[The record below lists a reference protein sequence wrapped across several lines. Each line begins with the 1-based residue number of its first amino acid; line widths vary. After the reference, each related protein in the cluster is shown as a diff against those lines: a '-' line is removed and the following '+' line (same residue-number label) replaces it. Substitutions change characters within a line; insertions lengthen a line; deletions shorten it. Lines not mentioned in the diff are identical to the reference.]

1 MDKLLLEYFIKKS
14 GRNID
19 SYCKDVG
26 ISKSAY
32 YRKTG
37 GESEF
42 TQSEIQ
48 SSIDHGYVPR
58 DSVMQIFF
66 TEKVS

>member
-14 GRNID
+14 GHDID
-19 SYCKDVG
+19 TYCRDIG
-26 ISKSAY
+26 ISRSAY
-32 YRKTG
+32 YRKVS

-58 DSVMQIFF
+58 DSVMRIFF